1 MPAAATEVG
10 RIALLVYDGFQ
21 LLDAAGPA
29 AVFAAANDVVN
40 RRVYEVLIVSAG
52 GGAVASSSGV
62 TLHSRP
68 CARVPAATVNTL
80 LISGGEKAPL
90 RAVIGDALVRR
101 WVTRCAAAAPRFGSV
116 CSGAFVLAA
125 LGLLHGKRVATHWAG
140 CEALATMFPAVTV
153 DPDALYVNDGRI
165 WTSAGVTTG
174 IDMSLA
180 LVEQDVGAA
189 VANTIARRLVLYA
202 RRPGTQ
208 SQFSP
213 LLRAQVQAQEPLAGL
228 IEWMQQHLAEQ
239 LDVPVLARRA
249 GLSERSFYRRFVTA
263 TGQTPAHFVES
274 LRLDSARALL
284 ARGLTVKA
292 IAEQVGLCPAARL
305 SSAFERRFGMT
316 PTLYR
321 RMHSPGARE
330 P

>member
-1 MPAAATEVG
+1 MPARTTESSRVA
-10 RIALLVYDGFQ
+10 ILIYDGFQ

-29 AVFAAANDVVN
+29 AVFAAANDVLK
-40 RRVYEVLIVSAG
+40 RPVYDVRIVSG
-52 GGAVASSSGV
+52 SGGAVKSSSGV
-62 TLHSRP
+62 TLHSQP
-68 CARVPAATVNTL
+68 CARVPAATVQTL
-80 LISGGEKAPL
+80 LVAGGESAPIKSVIADL
-90 RAVIGDALVRR
+90 AVQR
-101 WVTRCAAAAPRFGSV
+101 WVRRCAATAPRYGSV

-125 LGLLHGKRVATHWAG
+125 LGLLDGRRVATHWAG
-140 CEALATMFPAVTV
+140 CQQLATMFPAVTV
-153 DPDALYVNDGRI
+153 DPDALYVSDGKV

-180 LVEQDVGAA
+180 LVESDVGAA
-189 VANTIARRLVLYA
+189 VANTIARRMVLYA

-213 LLRAQVQAQEPLAGL
+213 LLRAQVQAQEPFAGL
-228 IEWMQQHLAEQ
+228 IEWMQQHLMAR

-249 GLSERSFYRRFVTA
+249 GLAERSFYRRFVTA

-274 LRLDSARALL
+274 LRLDAARALL

-292 IAEQVGLCPAARL
+292 IAEQVGLFPAVRL
-305 SSAFERRFGMT
+305 STAFERRFGMT

-321 RMHSPGARE
+321 RMHGSIAKE